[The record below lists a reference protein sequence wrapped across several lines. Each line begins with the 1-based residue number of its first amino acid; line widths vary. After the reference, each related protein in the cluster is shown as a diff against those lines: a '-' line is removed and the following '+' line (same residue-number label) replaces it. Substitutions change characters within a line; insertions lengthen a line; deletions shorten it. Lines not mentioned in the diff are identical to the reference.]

1 MSDHISAFPSAW
13 VARYA
18 NIPKFPARSI
28 LPEHDGD
35 MAQLRQTAEEIYNA
49 IRDNSDRP
57 RRVMVPPSNDWLYR
71 NTIGRTDINPHQL
84 LRYWPADLAGEL
96 LRQWKAQPR

>member
-35 MAQLRQTAEEIYNA
+35 MALLNELADRVMHL
-49 IRDNSDRP
+49 RP
-57 RRVMVPPSNDWLYR
+57 RWVPPSNDWHYR
-71 NTIGRTDINPHQL
+71 NTIGKTDINPHQL
-84 LRYWPADLAGEL
+84 LRYWPADAAGL
-96 LRQWKAQPR
+96 LLKQWRAQR